1 MLSRFP
7 TLPVT
12 LMRNVKILLLAALA
26 LLLAACAGSGPPKR
40 VFPPQASLQELRVQP
55 DGQWAANIRIQNFST
70 VPMRFSSLDAT
81 LLIDGRE
88 AARIVLDPGLSVGP
102 GSNEL
107 VTHVFTPSDAARA
120 TVDAA
125 LANRRNVRYVLSGR
139 IGTSEPRTDHPFD
152 YQSGLDPVPGLAG
165 VLR

>member
-12 LMRNVKILLLAALA
+12 LMRNVKVLALLLLAA
-26 LLLAACAGSGPPKR
+26 LLAACAGGPPKR
-40 VFPPQASLQELRVQP
+40 IFPPQASLQELRVQP
-55 DGQWAANIRIQNFST
+55 DGQWAASIRIQNFST

-81 LLIDGRE
+81 LLVNGGE
-88 AARIVLDPGLSVGP
+88 AARFTLDPGLSVGP

-107 VTHVFTPSDAARA
+107 VTHVFRPSDAARA
-120 TVDAA
+120 AVDAA
-125 LANRRNVRYVLSGR
+125 LANRGSVRYTLSGR
-139 IGTSEPRTDHPFD
+139 IAASEPKTDHPFD
-152 YQSGLDPVPGLAG
+152 YQSGLNPVPGLAG

>member
-1 MLSRFP
+1 
-7 TLPVT
+7 
-12 LMRNVKILLLAALA
+12 MRNLKLLALA
-26 LLLAACAGSGPPKR
+26 LLVALLAACAGSGPPKR
-40 VFPPQASLQELRVQP
+40 IFPPQASLQELRVQP
-55 DGQWAANIRIQNFST
+55 DGRWSANIRIQNFST
-70 VPMRFSSLDAT
+70 VPMRFSRLDAT
-81 LLIDGRE
+81 LVIAGQE
-88 AARIVLDPGLSVGP
+88 AARFTLDPGLSIGP

-107 VTHVFTPSDAARA
+107 ITHVFQPSDATRA

-139 IGTSEPRTDHPFD
+139 IATSEPKSDNPFD

>member
-1 MLSRFP
+1 
-7 TLPVT
+7 
-12 LMRNVKILLLAALA
+12 MRNVKFIAVFLLA
-26 LLLAACAGSGPPKR
+26 LLLAACSSGPPKR

-55 DGQWAANIRIQNFST
+55 DGRWSASIRIQNFST

-81 LLIDGRE
+81 LTINGGE
-88 AARIVLDPGLSVGP
+88 AARIVLDPGLSIGP

-107 VTHVFTPSDAARA
+107 VTHVFQPSAAARA
-120 TVDAA
+120 AVDAA
-125 LANRRNVRYVLSGR
+125 VANRGKVRYALTGR
-139 IGTSEPRTDHPFD
+139 IATSEPKTDNPFD